1 MPAPEASRPPGAGAG
16 PRNFGGYLRVPLKG
30 YNKSTIRVPL
40 KGYFKSTIRVP
51 LKGHYKSTIRV
62 PLKGSIRF

>member
-30 YNKSTIRVPL
+30 YYKSTIRVPL
-40 KGYFKSTIRVP
+40 KGYYKSP
-51 LKGHYKSTIRV
+51 LKGYYKTTIRV
-62 PLKGSIRF
+62 PLKGSIRV